1 MLPGHKDQRGR
12 SKKEDS
18 KKEDPS
24 AFAEYHGHHLR
35 LLHLVT
41 GKPEFV
47 KLGMRLI
54 SA

>member
-1 MLPGHKDQRGR
+1 MAH
-12 SKKEDS
+12 
-18 KKEDPS
+18 PS
-24 AFAEYHGHHLR
+24 TLAEYHGNHLR

-41 GKPEFV
+41 GKPEFM